1 MNNIIQISVNRIDGK
16 SVDLNNKENRETIEK
31 YVLPIIEKNVGWDT
45 EFVEI
50 ESLWEL
56 DKKRLQNTIDA
67 TLGADDKC
75 KCWIYLK
82 EGEPVGLFQA
92 REEMFNNKNIMS
104 GYGIVLRSD
113 LQGKK
118 TGIADELYK
127 LAEGHI
133 LFGWTSNP
141 AIVAKHRKLG
151 RTVFFPTN
159 EYDEFSKEL
168 VQRSLEDWE
177 NDSWKKLKFGVAQS
191 VYFNEKRGDEYLM
204 LADRLL
210 SEGKMTKSDNE
221 GLKYIIGL
229 GQAEGAI
236 VTFPNE

>member
-16 SVDLNNKENRETIEK
+16 SVDLDNKENRETIEK
-31 YVLPIIEKNVGWDT
+31 YVLPIIENNVGWDT
-45 EFVEI
+45 EYINKENI
-50 ESLWEL
+50 WTL
-56 DKKRLQNTIDA
+56 DKEKLQNAIDA
-67 TLGADDKC
+67 TLGTDDKC
-75 KCWIYLK
+75 KVWIYLK
-82 EGEPVGLFQA
+82 DGEPAGLFQA
-92 REEMFNNKNIMS
+92 RVDGNIMS
-104 GYGIVLRSD
+104 GYGIVIRPD

-159 EYDEFSKEL
+159 ECDEFSKEL
-168 VQRSLEDWE
+168 VQKSLDDWE

-191 VYFNEKRGDEYLM
+191 VYFNEKRGDEYLR
-204 LADRLL
+204 LAERLFT
-210 SEGKMTKSDNE
+210 EGKITESDCQ

-236 VTFPNE
+236 ITFPSDV

>member
-1 MNNIIQISVNRIDGK
+1 MNNIIQIFINRIDRK

-31 YVLPIIEKNVGWDT
+31 YVLPIIEKNIGWDT
-45 EFVEI
+45 EFVER

-56 DKKRLQNTIDA
+56 DKTRLQNAIDA
-67 TLGADDKC
+67 TLGSDNKC
-75 KCWIYLK
+75 KVWIYLRDD
-82 EGEPVGLFQA
+82 EPAGLFQA
-92 REEMFNNKNIMS
+92 RVDSNIMS
-104 GYGIVLRSD
+104 GYGIVIRPD

-159 EYDEFSKEL
+159 DYDEFSKEL
-168 VQRSLEDWE
+168 VQRSLDDWE

-191 VYFNEKRGDEYLM
+191 VYFNEKRGEEYLR
-204 LADRLL
+204 LAERLFT
-210 SEGKMTKSDNE
+210 EGKITQSDCE
-221 GLKYIIGL
+221 GLKYIIGI

-236 VTFPNE
+236 ITFPTSV

>member
-1 MNNIIQISVNRIDGK
+1 MNNIIQISVSRIDGK
-16 SVDLNNKENRETIEK
+16 NVDLDNKENRETIEK
-31 YVLPIIEKNVGWDT
+31 FVLPIIENNVGWDT
-45 EFVEI
+45 EYINKENI
-50 ESLWEL
+50 WTL
-56 DKKRLQNTIDA
+56 DKEKLQNAIDA
-67 TLGADDKC
+67 TFGSDDKC
-75 KCWIYLK
+75 KVWIYLK
-82 EGEPVGLFQA
+82 DGEPVGLFQA
-92 REEMFNNKNIMS
+92 RIDGNIMS
-104 GYGIVLRSD
+104 GYGIVIRPD

-159 EYDEFSKEL
+159 DYDEFSKEL
-168 VQRSLEDWE
+168 VQKSLDDWE

-191 VYFNEKRGDEYLM
+191 VYFNEKRGDEYLEINDK
-204 LADRLL
+204 LFA
-210 SEGKMTKSDNE
+210 EGKITESDHE

-229 GQAEGAI
+229 HQAEGAI
-236 VTFPNE
+236 ITFPKNV